1 MDTIASSTDSKV
13 FSQYQATS
21 DKTSRKGRA
30 EKAKSWKTCLS
41 DFKNCRKPELEK
53 SRSLKD
59 DGELPQYR
67 RKNEP
72 EESELEKS
80 FSFPF
85 RQKRLQSWLEM
96 KESTSPPNLR
106 PDVPYW
112 QSVGYNLAV
121 KYEAR
126 RRQRPL
132 LNSIKNT
139 ISEDSNLVK
148 STENVP
154 ESVSTEKPN
163 SKKSSKSASARITK
177 LRVGISNLVSKKKEE
192 IEDGNSY
199 NKASRSALFKLKNKT
214 SSQITER
221 EPIAMPEFPQF
232 LNNDRPLIF
241 YPKYLPF
248 EKERFESDVKKKMA
262 ELAEEQKNKEQFLSS

>member
-21 DKTSRKGRA
+21 DKTSRKERA

-41 DFKNCRKPELEK
+41 DFKNCRKPESEK
-53 SRSLKD
+53 SCSLKD

-67 RKNEP
+67 RKNEQ
-72 EESELEKS
+72 EKSELDKS

-96 KESTSPPNLR
+96 KESTSPPNQM
-106 PDVPYW
+106 PDIPYW

-192 IEDGNSY
+192 MEDGNSS

-214 SSQITER
+214 SSQVTER

-248 EKERFESDVKKKMA
+248 EKDRFESDVKKKMA
-262 ELAEEQKNKEQFLSS
+262 ELAEEQKNKQQFNCS

>member
-1 MDTIASSTDSKV
+1 MDTIASSTDSQV
-13 FSQYQATS
+13 SSQSQTRR
-21 DKTSRKGRA
+21 DKTSRKERA

-53 SRSLKD
+53 CYSLKD
-59 DGELPQYR
+59 DGELPQYGK
-67 RKNEP
+67 KNEQ
-72 EESELEKS
+72 EEPELEKS
-80 FSFPF
+80 YSFPF

-96 KESTSPPNLR
+96 KESTSPPNQR

-139 ISEDSNLVK
+139 INEDSNLVK

-163 SKKSSKSASARITK
+163 PKKSSKSAAARINK
-177 LRVGISNLVSKKKEE
+177 LKVGISNLVLKKKEE
-192 IEDGNSY
+192 IEDSNNSN
-199 NKASRSALFKLKNKT
+199 NKVNKSALFKLKNKT
-214 SSQITER
+214 SSQITEG

-262 ELAEEQKNKEQFLSS
+262 ELAEEQKNKQQFIC

>member
-13 FSQYQATS
+13 FSQYQTGN
-21 DKTSRKGRA
+21 DKTSRKERA

-53 SRSLKD
+53 SCSLKD
-59 DGELPQYR
+59 DAESPKHR
-67 RKNEP
+67 RKNEQ
-72 EESELEKS
+72 EKSELDKS

-96 KESTSPPNLR
+96 KESTSPQSQM
-106 PDVPYW
+106 PDIPYW

-139 ISEDSNLVK
+139 ISEDSSLVK
-148 STENVP
+148 STENVL

-163 SKKSSKSASARITK
+163 TKKSSKSATARITK

-192 IEDGNSY
+192 IEDGNCS

-214 SSQITER
+214 SSQVTER

-248 EKERFESDVKKKMA
+248 EKDRFESDVKKKMA
-262 ELAEEQKNKEQFLSS
+262 ELAEEQKNKQQFNCS